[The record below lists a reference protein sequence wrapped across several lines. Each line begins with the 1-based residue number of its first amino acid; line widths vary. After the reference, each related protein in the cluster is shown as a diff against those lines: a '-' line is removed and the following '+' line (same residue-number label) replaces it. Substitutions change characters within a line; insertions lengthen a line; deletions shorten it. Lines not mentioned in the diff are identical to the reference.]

1 MDFSKRSLAYSFETS
16 QVAHKR
22 ERCQSLPVPVLQQW
36 RTTCGQH
43 NGPAP
48 VLGYSGRPV
57 QATSSE
63 PAPVLLPAADWPQS
77 RTPAEDHPSLGLQ
90 WRTRPSCA
98 LQRRSSTSPS
108 FQWQTSPSPSLKR
121 QTSPDADLQWR
132 TSPSCVVLDICSV
145 LSTNRKRSKS
155 LLISAPCHQVII
167 DFNTVRVDM

>member
-36 RTTCGQH
+36 QTTCGQH

-63 PAPVLLPAADWPQS
+63 LTPVLLPAADWPQS
-77 RTPAEDHPSLGLQ
+77 RTPAADHPGLGLQ
-90 WRTRPSCA
+90 WWTRPSRA
-98 LQRRSSTSPS
+98 LQQWSSPSPGFQWQTSLGQSLRRRTSPGPGL
-108 FQWQTSPSPSLKR
+108 QWQTSPSR
-121 QTSPDADLQWR
+121 
-132 TSPSCVVLDICSV
+132 VVLDILLV
-145 LSTNRKRSKS
+145 LSPHRDQSKS
-155 LLISAPCHQVII
+155 LLISMISMP
-167 DFNTVRVDM
+167 